1 MMKFQAIFPS
11 LKNSCFIL
19 VLSLSMLIFTLPALT
34 FAQSNNNVT
43 SGTDYY
49 VSPAGSDLNPGTL
62 NQPFATIQKAANV
75 AKEGSTIYIRGG
87 VYNQKVRVT
96 HSGASGAP
104 ITFQNYQNEKVILD
118 GSKVKLEDD
127 GLFTIEDKNYIQVNG
142 LEFRN
147 LKSTKIS
154 ETPIGIY
161 ITGTG
166 SNIEIRNNY
175 IHHIEANVKNGNAH
189 GIAVYGTSSNAQ
201 NNLNHIVIDNNEV
214 ANLKL
219 GLSEA
224 IAVNGNVDSFE
235 VTDNK
240 VHDNNNIGIVLIGH
254 EGVSPVA
261 ALDQARN
268 GIVVTISFITIHLSI
283 ILVYNEY
290 SADGI
295 YVDGGKEIIIEQNQS
310 YENDLGIE
318 VASEHAGKSA
328 SQITVRDNTISNNI
342 MSGIALGGYDS
353 QQGYAENNTITNNI
367 IYKND
372 TRDQESG
379 QIELNYDTRNN
390 VITNNHIY
398 ASNSPIFISNN
409 FNKNTGN
416 KLDYN
421 HYYGEFDQNN
431 GLWQW
436 KRKTYTGFST
446 YQASMNR
453 LEGNEQHSVFS
464 KLSPSFKLISK

>member
-1 MMKFQAIFPS
+1 M
-11 LKNSCFIL
+11 
-19 VLSLSMLIFTLPALT
+19 
-34 FAQSNNNVT
+34 
-43 SGTDYY
+43 
-49 VSPAGSDLNPGTL
+49 
-62 NQPFATIQKAANV
+62 
-75 AKEGSTIYIRGG
+75 
-87 VYNQKVRVT
+87 
-96 HSGASGAP
+96 
-104 ITFQNYQNEKVILD
+104 
-118 GSKVKLEDD
+118 
-127 GLFTIEDKNYIQVNG
+127 
-142 LEFRN
+142 
-147 LKSTKIS
+147 
-154 ETPIGIY
+154 
-161 ITGTG
+161 
-166 SNIEIRNNY
+166 
-175 IHHIEANVKNGNAH
+175 
-189 GIAVYGTSSNAQ
+189 
-201 NNLNHIVIDNNEV
+201 
-214 ANLKL
+214 
-219 GLSEA
+219 SEA
-224 IAVNGNVDSFE
+224 IVVNENVDSFE
-235 VTDNK
+235 ITNNK
-240 VHDNNNIGIVLIGH
+240 VHDNNIGIVLIGH

-261 ALDQARN
+261 ALNQARN
-268 GIVVTISFITIHLSI
+268 RIVRYNSLFNNTSYNKYSI
-283 ILVYNEY
+283 
-290 SADGI
+290 
-295 YVDGGKEIIIEQNQS
+295 DGGKEIIIEQNQS

-318 VASEHAGKSA
+318 VASEHAGEST

-436 KRKTYTGFST
+436 KRKTYKGFST
-446 YQASMNR
+446 YQASMNQ
-453 LEGNEQHSVFS
+453 EGNEQHSVFS

>member
-1 MMKFQAIFPS
+1 MMKYQTIFPS
-11 LKNSCFIL
+11 LKKSLFIFIL
-19 VLSLSMLIFTLPALT
+19 SFSMLIFTLPTST
-34 FAQSNNNVT
+34 FAQTNSNVISVT
-43 SGTDYY
+43 NYY
-49 VSPAGSDLNPGTL
+49 VSPTGNDLNPGTL
-62 NQPFATIQKAANV
+62 DQPFATIQKAANV

-87 VYNQKVRVT
+87 VYKQKVRVA

-104 ITFQNYQNEKVILD
+104 ITFQNYQDEKVILD
-118 GSKVKLEDD
+118 GSNVKLEDD
-127 GLFTIEDKNYIQVNG
+127 GLFTIEDKNYIQVKG

-147 LKSTKIS
+147 LKSTKVS

-166 SNIEIRNNY
+166 SYIVIRNNY
-175 IHHIEANVKNGNAH
+175 IHHIEANVKDGNAH
-189 GIAVYGTSSNAQ
+189 G
-201 NNLNHIVIDNNEV
+201 
-214 ANLKL
+214 
-219 GLSEA
+219 

-235 VTDNK
+235 VTNNK

-261 ALDQARN
+261 SLDQARN
-268 GIVVTISFITIHLSI
+268 GIVRNNIVHHNSSITNTS
-283 ILVYNEY
+283 YNEY

-318 VASEHAGKSA
+318 VASEHAGKGA
-328 SQITVRDNTISNNI
+328 SQITVRDNTISYNI
-342 MSGIALGGYDS
+342 MSGIAIGGYDS
-353 QQGYAENNTITNNI
+353 QQGYVENNTITNNV

-372 TRDQESG
+372 TKDQESG

-390 VITNNHIY
+390 VITNNQIY
-398 ASNSPIFISNN
+398 ASNSRIFISNN
-409 FNKNTGN
+409 FNKNTGS

-421 HYYGEFDQNN
+421 HYYGDFDQTN

-436 KRKTYTGFST
+436 KRKTYKGFSS
-446 YQASMNR
+446 YQAGMNQ
-453 LEGNEQHSVFS
+453 EGNEQHSVFS
-464 KLSPSFKLISK
+464 KLSPSFKLILK

>member
-1 MMKFQAIFPS
+1 
-11 LKNSCFIL
+11 
-19 VLSLSMLIFTLPALT
+19 MLIFTLPTST
-34 FAQSNNNVT
+34 FTQSNDNVISVT
-43 SGTDYY
+43 NYY
-49 VSPAGSDLNPGTL
+49 VYPTGNDLNLGTL
-62 NQPFATIQKAANV
+62 DQPFSTIQKAANV
-75 AKEGSTIYIRGG
+75 AKEGSTIYIRDG

-104 ITFQNYQNEKVILD
+104 ITFQNYQDEKVILD

-127 GLFTIEDKNYIQVNG
+127 GLFTIENKNYIQVKG

-147 LKSTKIS
+147 LKSTKVN

-166 SNIEIRNNY
+166 SYIDIRNNY
-175 IHHIEANVKNGNAH
+175 IHHIEANVKDGNAH
-189 GIAVYGTSSNAQ
+189 VIAVYGTSSSAQ

-214 ANLKL
+214 TNLKL

-235 VTDNK
+235 VTNNK

-268 GIVVTISFITIHLSI
+268 GVVRNNIVHHNSSI
-283 ILVYNEY
+283 NNTSYNEY

-342 MSGIALGGYDS
+342 MSGIAIGGYDS
-353 QQGYAENNTITNNI
+353 KKGYAENNTITNNV

-372 TRDQESG
+372 TKDQESG

-390 VITNNHIY
+390 VITNNQIY
-398 ASNSPIFISNN
+398 ASNSRIFISNN
-409 FNKNTGN
+409 FSKNNGN

-421 HYYGEFDQNN
+421 QYYGEFDKSND
-431 GLWQW
+431 LWQW
-436 KRKTYTGFST
+436 KRKMHQGFST
-446 YQASMNR
+446 YQANMIQ
-453 LEGNEQHSVFS
+453 EGNEQHSVLS
-464 KLSPSFKLISK
+464 KLSPSFKQILK

>member
-1 MMKFQAIFPS
+1 MKYQTIFLLLTKS
-11 LKNSCFIL
+11 LFIL
-19 VLSLSMLIFTLPALT
+19 LLSFSMLIFTLPAST
-34 FAQSNNNVT
+34 FAQSNNNT
-43 SGTDYY
+43 NSESNYY
-49 VSPAGSDLNPGTL
+49 VSLTGSDLNPGTL
-62 NQPFATIQKAANV
+62 DQPFATIQKAANV

-104 ITFQNYQNEKVILD
+104 ITFQNYQDEKVILD

-127 GLFTIEDKNYIQVNG
+127 GLFTIEDKNYIQVKG

-147 LKSTKIS
+147 LKSTKVN
-154 ETPIGIY
+154 ETPID
-161 ITGTG
+161 
-166 SNIEIRNNY
+166 IRNNY
-175 IHHIEANVKNGNAH
+175 IHHIEANVKDGNAH
-189 GIAVYGTSSNAQ
+189 GIAVYDTSSSSQ

-235 VTDNK
+235 VTNNK

-268 GIVVTISFITIHLSI
+268 GIVRNNIVHHNSSI
-283 ILVYNEY
+283 NNTSYNEY

-342 MSGIALGGYDS
+342 MSGIAIGGYDS
-353 QQGYAENNTITNNI
+353 KQGYAENNTITNNV

-372 TRDQESG
+372 TKDQESD

-390 VITNNHIY
+390 VITNNQIY
-398 ASNSPIFISNN
+398 ASNSRIFINNN

-421 HYYGEFDQNN
+421 HYYGEFDQTN

-436 KRKTYTGFST
+436 KRKTYKVFSS
-446 YQASMNR
+446 YQASMSQ
-453 LEGNEQHSVFS
+453 EGNEQYSVFS
-464 KLSPSFKLISK
+464 KLSPLFKLILK

>member
-1 MMKFQAIFPS
+1 MKHQAIFPS

-19 VLSLSMLIFTLPALT
+19 ILSLSMLIFKLPAPT
-34 FAQSNNNVT
+34 FAKSNNNINSV
-43 SGTDYY
+43 TDYY

-62 NQPFATIQKAANV
+62 DQPFATIQKAANV

-87 VYNQKVRVT
+87 VYNQKVHVAN
-96 HSGASGAP
+96 SGISGAP
-104 ITFQNYQNEKVILD
+104 ITFQNYQDEKVILD

-127 GLFTIEDKNYIQVNG
+127 GLFTIEDKNYIQVKG

-147 LKSTKIS
+147 LKSTKFN

-166 SNIEIRNNY
+166 SYIDIRNNY
-175 IHHIEANVKNGNAH
+175 IHHIETNVKNGNAH

-235 VTDNK
+235 VTNNK
-240 VHDNNNIGIVLIGH
+240 VHDNNNKIGIVLIGH

-268 GIVVTISFITIHLSI
+268 GIVRNNIVHHNSSFNNTC
-283 ILVYNEY
+283 YNEY

-295 YVDGGKEIIIEQNQS
+295 YVDGRKEIIIEHNQN
-310 YENDLGIE
+310 YENDLGL
-318 VASEHAGKSA
+318 V
-328 SQITVRDNTISNNI
+328 
-342 MSGIALGGYDS
+342 
-353 QQGYAENNTITNNI
+353 
-367 IYKND
+367 
-372 TRDQESG
+372 
-379 QIELNYDTRNN
+379 
-390 VITNNHIY
+390 
-398 ASNSPIFISNN
+398 
-409 FNKNTGN
+409 
-416 KLDYN
+416 
-421 HYYGEFDQNN
+421 
-431 GLWQW
+431 
-436 KRKTYTGFST
+436 
-446 YQASMNR
+446 
-453 LEGNEQHSVFS
+453 S
-464 KLSPSFKLISK
+464 K

>member
-1 MMKFQAIFPS
+1 MMKYQTICPS
-11 LKNSCFIL
+11 FKKSCFIL
-19 VLSLSMLIFTLPALT
+19 ILSLNMLIFTLPAPT
-34 FAQSNNNVT
+34 FAQSNNNIT

-62 NQPFATIQKAANV
+62 DQPFATIQKAANV
-75 AKEGSTIYIRGG
+75 AKEGSTVYIRGR
-87 VYNQKVRVT
+87 VYNQKVHVT
-96 HSGASGAP
+96 HSGTSGAP
-104 ITFQNYQNEKVILD
+104 INFQNFQDKKVILD
-118 GSKVKLEDD
+118 GSTVKLEEE
-127 GLFTIEDKNYIQVNG
+127 GLFTIEDKNYIQVKV

-147 LKSTKIS
+147 LKSAKVNTP
-154 ETPIGIY
+154 PIGIY

-189 GIAVYGTSSNAQ
+189 GIAVYGTSSSAQ
-201 NNLNHIVIDNNEV
+201 NDLNHIVIDNNEV

-235 VTDNK
+235 VANNK

-254 EGVSPVA
+254 EGVSPVDS
-261 ALDQARN
+261 LDQARN
-268 GIVVTISFITIHLSI
+268 GVVRNNIVHHNSSI
-283 ILVYNEY
+283 NNTSYNEY

-310 YENDLGIE
+310 YENNLGIE

-342 MSGIALGGYDS
+342 MSGIAIGGYDN
-353 QQGYAENNTITNNI
+353 QQGYTENNTITNNI

-372 TRDQESG
+372 TKDQESG

-390 VITNNHIY
+390 IITNNHIY
-398 ASNSPIFISNN
+398 
-409 FNKNTGN
+409 
-416 KLDYN
+416 
-421 HYYGEFDQNN
+421 
-431 GLWQW
+431 
-436 KRKTYTGFST
+436 
-446 YQASMNR
+446 
-453 LEGNEQHSVFS
+453 EGNEQHSELS
-464 KLSPSFKLISK
+464 KLPPNSK

>member
-1 MMKFQAIFPS
+1 MKFQAIFPS

-75 AKEGSTIYIRGG
+75 ATEGSTIYIRSGI
-87 VYNQKVRVT
+87 YNQKVHVT

-127 GLFTIEDKNYIQVNG
+127 GLFTIEDKNYIQVKG

-147 LKSTKIS
+147 LKSMKVN

-175 IHHIEANVKNGNAH
+175 IHHIETNVKDGNAH

-235 VTDNK
+235 VTNNK

-268 GIVVTISFITIHLSI
+268 GIVRNNIVHHNSSFNNTS
-283 ILVYNEY
+283 YNEY

-436 KRKTYTGFST
+436 KRKAYKGFST
-446 YQASMNR
+446 YQASMNQ
-453 LEGNEQHSVFS
+453 EGNEQHSVFS